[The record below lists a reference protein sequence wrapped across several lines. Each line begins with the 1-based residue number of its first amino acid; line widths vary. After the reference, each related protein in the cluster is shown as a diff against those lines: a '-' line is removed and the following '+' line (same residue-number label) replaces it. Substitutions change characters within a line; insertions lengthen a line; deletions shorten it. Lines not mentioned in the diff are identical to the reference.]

1 MVFQFDKIATE
12 NGTILMGSCKLNQ
25 SEFLEEAVCHVVLTV
40 PMEGTDSCLALS
52 WGSRDVRADDSS
64 WAQRMKKYEML
75 TEYEILLS
83 EH

>member
-1 MVFQFDKIATE
+1 M
-12 NGTILMGSCKLNQ
+12 
-25 SEFLEEAVCHVVLTV
+25 VLTV
-40 PMEGTDSCLALS
+40 PMQGTDLSRLALS
-52 WGSRDVRADDSS
+52 WGSRDVRVDDSS